1 MQRKRNSA
9 HVHHGRPRLQKVR
22 VPIHMKADL
31 NEMLQELRVLLPGT
45 QVLVAFLITLPFT
58 TVFARLTPLQR
69 VAYLATFVSALS
81 SLILLVTP
89 AAYHRL
95 VRPLP
100 NRIWFKDWA
109 SRLMVVALL
118 PLGISISLSGYLI
131 GAVVLNDWLGIGLAL
146 LLAAGMFT
154 LWYAVPISILRPK
167 SCANRA

>member
-1 MQRKRNSA
+1 MQRRPNSER
-9 HVHHGRPRLQKVR
+9 VYRGRPRLQLVR
-22 VPIHMKADL
+22 VPVHLKRDL
-31 NEMLQELRVLLPGT
+31 SEMLQELRVLLPGT

-58 TVFARLTPLQR
+58 TVFARLTTVQR

-100 NRIWFKDWA
+100 NRIWFKDWV
-109 SRLMVVALL
+109 SRLMVIALL

-131 GAVVLNDWLGIGLAL
+131 GAVVLSDWLGVGLAL
-146 LLAAGMFT
+146 LLAAGMFS
-154 LWYAVPISILRPK
+154 LWYMVPVRHRERERRK
-167 SCANRA
+167 VD